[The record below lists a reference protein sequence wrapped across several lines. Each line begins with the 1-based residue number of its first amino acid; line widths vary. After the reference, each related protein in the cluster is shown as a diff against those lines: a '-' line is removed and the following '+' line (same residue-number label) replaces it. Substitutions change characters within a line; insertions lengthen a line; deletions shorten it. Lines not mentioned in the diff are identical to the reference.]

1 MKTSLVKYVEAV
13 ALAGALALTMAT
25 SSFAQ
30 IRTAADGAHRM
41 SQYCVPQD
49 DSLAAQKIFCRGEP
63 G

>member
-1 MKTSLVKYVEAV
+1 MKTSLVKYVEAT
-13 ALAGALALTMAT
+13 ALAGALALAAAT

-30 IRTAADGAHRM
+30 TRTAADGTRRM